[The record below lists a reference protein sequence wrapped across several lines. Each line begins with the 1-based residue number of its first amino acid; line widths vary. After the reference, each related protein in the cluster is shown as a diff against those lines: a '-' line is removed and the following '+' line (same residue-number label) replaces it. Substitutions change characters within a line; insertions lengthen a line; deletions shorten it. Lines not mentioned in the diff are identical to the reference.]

1 LVVSTLVA
9 LDDNDEDDD
18 KEEEAEE
25 GLAFLPSKKMIKNP

>member
-25 GLAFLPSKKMIKNP
+25 GFAFLPSKKMIKNP